1 MSTSQEPKKDYA
13 PIVTTIFIVIAGII
27 GGIILIFTTL
37 NSNHHI
43 PQNGESDFIEVTSI
57 EDLAPN
63 LQTGKIYSTLEDVE
77 KDFEIDS
84 TDDFDFENNSYA
96 LVVVYYNIFS
106 QKDVTPDYYT
116 YEDSDHIKVGISYTE
131 LCSEGGVYRD
141 FAYYLIPV
149 APDTQKIQIT
159 KETTPRNSACEESN
173 NLYEVKKPIIYLY
186 PTSTIDVTVKLA
198 HPELITSSYPK
209 YQDVW
214 QVTADPTGK
223 LIDKT
228 TGRELYSLYWEG
240 ANRNAKMH
248 EDGFIVKG
256 ADMAS
261 FLEAK
266 LAKLGLTDREAEEF
280 IIYWLPI
287 LEQNNYN
294 YIRFETLAEIN
305 SYMPL
310 EINPNPDTLIRVI
323 MDYKPLDAPIDVSEQ
338 KLTTPTRTGF
348 TVVEWGGVKLWAKPP
363 KNPTRFEKPCP
374 SSAVF
379 FPPSP
384 RSMAYGVALIA
395 STPTI
400 WLG

>member
-1 MSTSQEPKKDYA
+1 M
-13 PIVTTIFIVIAGII
+13 
-27 GGIILIFTTL
+27 
-37 NSNHHI
+37 
-43 PQNGESDFIEVTSI
+43 
-57 EDLAPN
+57 
-63 LQTGKIYSTLEDVE
+63 
-77 KDFEIDS
+77 
-84 TDDFDFENNSYA
+84 
-96 LVVVYYNIFS
+96 
-106 QKDVTPDYYT
+106 
-116 YEDSDHIKVGISYTE
+116 
-131 LCSEGGVYRD
+131 
-141 FAYYLIPV
+141 
-149 APDTQKIQIT
+149 
-159 KETTPRNSACEESN
+159 
-173 NLYEVKKPIIYLY
+173 
-186 PTSTIDVTVKLA
+186 TVKLA

-348 TVVEWGGVKLWAKPP
+348 TVVEWGGVKL
-363 KNPTRFEKPCP
+363 
-374 SSAVF
+374 
-379 FPPSP
+379 
-384 RSMAYGVALIA
+384 
-395 STPTI
+395 
-400 WLG
+400 